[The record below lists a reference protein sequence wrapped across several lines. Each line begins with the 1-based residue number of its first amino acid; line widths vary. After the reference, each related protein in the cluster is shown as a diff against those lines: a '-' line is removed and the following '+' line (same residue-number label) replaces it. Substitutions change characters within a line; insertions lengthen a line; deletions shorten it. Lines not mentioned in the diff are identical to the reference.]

1 MKTCS
6 KCEIEKPFTEFYKR
20 GNSYKSHCKICSSI
34 YGKGYYLENKNIH
47 NQNMIEHYE
56 QKKEHYK
63 IIQKL
68 YRKENKEKINK
79 IAKSYNKVRMKN
91 DILFKLKHNL
101 RVRIKE
107 YMKSKNIKTTN
118 KTFDFVGCTPEI
130 LREHLENS
138 FDSKMTWE
146 NYGKW
151 EIDHKIPLSQGTTVD
166 ELYKLNYFRN
176 LQPMWKH
183 ENIKKGAQ
191 LNY

>member
-1 MKTCS
+1 MKHLLNDLSDEEKNNIREQHTGG
-6 KCEIEKPFTEFYKR
+6 KKIVIENFNKLVNTKLGDAKPFLNED
-20 GNSYKSHCKICSSI
+20 
-34 YGKGYYLENKNIH
+34 KN
-47 NQNMIEHYE
+47 NP
-56 QKKEHYK
+56 
-63 IIQKL
+63 
-68 YRKENKEKINK
+68 KEKDPCEAGQYVLPGQNYVVGE
-79 IAKSYNKVRMKN
+79 SKV
-91 DILFKLKHNL
+91 
-101 RVRIKE
+101 KE